1 MPLTKEQVEHIAVLA
16 RLKLS
21 PNEIEKFTRELT
33 VILEYVDQLK
43 SVNTDGVEP
52 KDQFISAKNVF
63 RKDIVRPS
71 LPREQA
77 LANAPDQDDE
87 FFRVPK
93 VIG

>member
-21 PNEIEKFTRELT
+21 PEEIEKFAQELT
-33 VILEYVDQLK
+33 VILEHVDQLK

-52 KDQFISAKNVF
+52 KDQFITAANVF
-63 RKDIVRPS
+63 RSDKSRRCLS
-71 LPREQA
+71 REEA
-77 LANAPDQDDE
+77 LANAPDKDDE

>member
-21 PNEIEKFTRELT
+21 PIEIEKFTHELT

-43 SVNTDGVEP
+43 TVNTDGVEP
-52 KDQFISAKNVF
+52 KDQFISAENVF
-63 RKDIVRPS
+63 RRDIVRPS
-71 LPREQA
+71 LSRDEA
-77 LANAPDQDDE
+77 LANAPERDDE

>member
-21 PNEIEKFTRELT
+21 PEETEKFAHELA

-43 SVNTDGVEP
+43 SVNTDKVEP
-52 KDQFISAKNVF
+52 KDQFISAENVF
-63 RKDIVRPS
+63 RSDQVRPS
-71 LPREQA
+71 LSREQA
-77 LANAPDQDDE
+77 LANAPDRDDE

>member
-1 MPLTKEQVEHIAVLA
+1 MPLTKDQVEQVAALA

-21 PNEIEKFTRELT
+21 PQEIEKFTKDLT
-33 VILEYVDQLK
+33 VILDYVDQLK

-52 KDQFISAKNVF
+52 KDQFIKAENVF
-63 RKDIVRPS
+63 REDKIRPS
-71 LPREQA
+71 LSRAQA
-77 LANAPDQDDE
+77 LANAPDKDEE

>member
-1 MPLTKEQVEHIAVLA
+1 MPLTNEQVEHIAVLA

-21 PNEIEKFTRELT
+21 PQEIEKFTRDLA

-52 KDQFISAKNVF
+52 KDQFIKAENVF
-63 RKDIVRPS
+63 REDKIRPS
-71 LPREQA
+71 LSREQA
-77 LANAPDQDDE
+77 LANAPDKDEE

>member
-1 MPLTKEQVEHIAVLA
+1 MPLTNEQVEHIGVLA

-21 PNEIEKFTRELT
+21 PKEIEKFAHELT

-52 KDQFISAKNVF
+52 KDQFISAENVF
-63 RKDIVRPS
+63 RNDIVKPS
-71 LPREQA
+71 LSRAEA
-77 LANAPDQDDE
+77 LANSSEKDDE

>member
-21 PNEIEKFTRELT
+21 PQEVEKFTHELT

-52 KDQFISAKNVF
+52 KDQFITAENVF
-63 RKDIVRPS
+63 RNDKVRPS
-71 LPREQA
+71 LLRQQA
-77 LANAPDQDDE
+77 LANAPDKDDE

>member
-21 PNEIEKFTRELT
+21 PQEIEKFAHELT
-33 VILEYVDQLK
+33 VILDYVDQLK
-43 SVNTDGVEP
+43 TVNTDGVEP
-52 KDQFISAKNVF
+52 QDQFISVENVF
-63 RKDIVRPS
+63 RSDKARAS
-71 LPREQA
+71 LSREQA
-77 LANAPDQDDE
+77 LANAPDKDDE

>member
-21 PNEIEKFTRELT
+21 PIEIEKFTHELT

-43 SVNTDGVEP
+43 TVNTDGVEP
-52 KDQFISAKNVF
+52 KDQFISAENVF
-63 RKDIVRPS
+63 RNDIVRPS
-71 LPREQA
+71 LSRDEA
-77 LANAPDQDDE
+77 LANAPDRDDE

>member
-21 PNEIEKFTRELT
+21 PKEIEKFTHELT

-52 KDQFISAKNVF
+52 KDQFITAENVF
-63 RKDIVRPS
+63 RNDKVRAS
-71 LPREQA
+71 LTREQA
-77 LANAPDQDDE
+77 LAGAPDKDDE
-87 FFRVPK
+87 FFKVPK

>member
-21 PNEIEKFTRELT
+21 PPEIEKFTHELT

-43 SVNTDGVEP
+43 SVNTDGVEL
-52 KDQFISAKNVF
+52 KDQFITAENVF
-63 RKDIVRPS
+63 RNDKVRPS
-71 LPREQA
+71 LTREQA
-77 LANAPDQDDE
+77 LANAPDQDEE